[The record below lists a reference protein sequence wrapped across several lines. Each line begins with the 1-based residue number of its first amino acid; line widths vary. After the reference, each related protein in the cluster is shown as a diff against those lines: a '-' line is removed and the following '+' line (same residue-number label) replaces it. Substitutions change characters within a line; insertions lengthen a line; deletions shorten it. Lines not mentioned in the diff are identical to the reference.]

1 MSTSPA
7 SGGDGGEPRG
17 AGVESECGGSVEPGA
32 PAAMVQGGCG
42 ETGRESRGEAAPGA
56 RGEGPPMARA
66 DVVILGGGLAG
77 LTLSLQLRQKFPR
90 LDIVVLERMR
100 HPVPE
105 AAHKVGES
113 SVEIGA
119 NYFDTVLGLKE
130 HLTAHQLKKFGFRFF
145 FSEGVERLES
155 VTELGASRYLSTP
168 SYQLDRGVF
177 ENFLG
182 EHAKAQGVRFLDGAR
197 VVGLVM
203 ADEQARTAG
212 EPAAGVAA
220 RQATGASAEEGSADS
235 SIDAAAGGPAGSSA
249 GAAVGARAARRRTGA
264 GETLPLHEVTY
275 ERDGADHT
283 ISARWLVDASGR
295 AGLIKRKLDLAEAN
309 EHDAN
314 AIWFR
319 IGERIDVDEWSS
331 DEQWLNRCDPPYRW
345 LSTNHLCGEGYW
357 VWLIPLSSGS
367 HSVGIVADAN
377 LHPLRT
383 MNSFERAMEWLAKHQ
398 PRLARA
404 LEGKRHLLQDFV
416 ALRRFSYGC
425 KQVFSGSRWAL
436 TGEAGVF
443 LDPFYSP
450 GSDFIAISN
459 TYITALIEKDL
470 ANEPFAPYARIYEQ
484 FYFSFY
490 RSTLAL
496 YTNQYAM
503 FGDPEVMP
511 VKVIWDYTYYW
522 GVLCQLFF
530 QRRLTDL
537 TVMARMRDDLSLCM
551 QLNEAL
557 QKLMREWSRVS
568 AKRNP
573 AHMLDQASLD
583 WFAELNRG
591 LRDELD
597 DAGFKARLRETTT
610 QLKALGAE
618 IALAAL
624 ADHPQLD
631 ISEIRALLGEDLSRL
646 AGSLLFPASPRRRP
660 AAA

>member
-1 MSTSPA
+1 MTA
-7 SGGDGGEPRG
+7 S
-17 AGVESECGGSVEPGA
+17 
-32 PAAMVQGGCG
+32 
-42 ETGRESRGEAAPGA
+42 SRLQ
-56 RGEGPPMARA
+56 A
-66 DVVILGGGLAG
+66 DVVIVGGGLAG
-77 LTLSLQLRQKFPR
+77 LTLSLQLRQRFPQ
-90 LDIVVLERMR
+90 LDIVVLERLR

-119 NYFDTVLGLKE
+119 HYFDTVLGLKE
-130 HLTAHQLKKFGFRFF
+130 HLTSHQLKKFGFRFF
-145 FSEGVERLES
+145 FSEGSEQIDRVA
-155 VTELGASRYLSTP
+155 ELGASRYLATP
-168 SYQLDRGVF
+168 SYQLDRGIF
-177 ENFLG
+177 ENYLAG
-182 EHAKAQGVRFLDGAR
+182 HAKAMGVRFIDGAK
-197 VVGLVM
+197 VVGIVM
-203 ADEQARTAG
+203 ADERPSA
-212 EPAAGVAA
+212 
-220 RQATGASAEEGSADS
+220 ASANG
-235 SIDAAAGGPAGSSA
+235 DAPESGRMGTGN
-249 GAAVGARAARRRTGA
+249 GAAPG
-264 GETLPLHEVTY
+264 PHEVVY
-275 ERDGADHT
+275 DRDGVEYT
-283 ISARWLVDASGR
+283 ICGHWLIDASGR
-295 AGLIKRKLDLAEAN
+295 AGLIKRKLDLAQAN

-319 IGERIDVDEWSS
+319 IGERIDVDEWST
-331 DEQWLNRCDPPYRW
+331 DEEWLSRCDPPYRW

-357 VWLIPLSSGS
+357 AWLIPLSSGS

-377 LHPLRT
+377 LHPLKT
-383 MNSFERAMEWLAKHQ
+383 MNSFERAMEWFAKHQ
-398 PRLARA
+398 PQLARA
-404 LEGKRHLLQDFV
+404 LEGKRSLVQDFI
-416 ALRRFSYGC
+416 ALRNFSYGC

-459 TYITALIEKDL
+459 TYITELIAKDL

-496 YTNQYAM
+496 YTNQYAI

-530 QRRLTDL
+530 QNRLTDL
-537 TVMARMRDDLSLCM
+537 TAMARMRDELSLCM
-551 QLNEAL
+551 ELNEAL
-557 QKLMREWSRVS
+557 QKLMREWSCAS
-568 AKRNP
+568 AKRNG

-591 LRDELD
+591 LRDSLD
-597 DAGFKARLRETTT
+597 DAGFKARLRETTA

-618 IALAAL
+618 IALTAL
-624 ADHPQLD
+624 ADHPHLD
-631 ISEIRALLGEDLSRL
+631 VSEVRELLGDDLSRL
-646 AGSLLFPASPRRRP
+646 AGTMLFPASRRNRS

>member
-1 MSTSPA
+1 MT
-7 SGGDGGEPRG
+7 
-17 AGVESECGGSVEPGA
+17 ESVSVP
-32 PAAMVQGGCG
+32 
-42 ETGRESRGEAAPGA
+42 SKLH
-56 RGEGPPMARA
+56 A
-66 DVVILGGGLAG
+66 DVVIMGGGLAG
-77 LTLSLQLRQKFPR
+77 LTLALQLRQRFAQ
-90 LDIVVLERMR
+90 LDIVVLERVR

-119 NYFDTVLGLKE
+119 HYFDTVLGLKE
-130 HLTAHQLKKFGFRFF
+130 HLANQQLKKFGFRFF
-145 FSEGVERLES
+145 FSEGSEQIDQ
-155 VTELGASRYLSTP
+155 VTELGASRYLATP
-168 SYQLDRGVF
+168 SYQLDRGIF
-177 ENFLG
+177 ENYLG
-182 EHAKAQGVRFLDGAR
+182 GHAKANGVRFIDGAR
-197 VVGLVM
+197 IVGFAM
-203 ADEQARTAG
+203 ADER
-212 EPAAGVAA
+212 
-220 RQATGASAEEGSADS
+220 
-235 SIDAAAGGPAGSSA
+235 AAAGEL
-249 GAAVGARAARRRTGA
+249 AADV
-264 GETLPLHEVTY
+264 HEVTF

-283 ISARWLVDASGR
+283 VSGRWLIDATGR
-295 AGLIKRKLDLAEAN
+295 AGLVKRKLDLAQAN

-319 IGERIDVDEWSS
+319 IDARIDMDEWST

-357 VWLIPLSSGS
+357 AWLIPLSSGS
-367 HSVGIVADAN
+367 HSVGIVCDAN
-377 LHPLRT
+377 LHPLKT
-383 MNSFERAMEWLAKHQ
+383 MNSFERAMEWFAKYQ

-404 LEGKRHLLQDFV
+404 LQDKRHLLQDFI

-459 TYITALIEKDL
+459 TYITELIAKDL
-470 ANEPFAPYARIYEQ
+470 AGEPFAPYARLYEQ

-490 RSTLAL
+490 RSTLSL
-496 YTNQYAM
+496 YTNQYAI

-530 QRRLTDL
+530 QHRLTDL
-537 TVMARMRDDLSLCM
+537 TAMARMRDELSLCM
-551 QLNEAL
+551 ALNEAI

-568 AKRNP
+568 AKRNG
-573 AHMLDQASLD
+573 AQMLDQAALD

-597 DAGFKARLRETTT
+597 DAGFKARLRETTA
-610 QLKALGAE
+610 QLKALAAE
-618 IALAAL
+618 IALTAL

-631 ISEIRALLGEDLSRL
+631 VSEVRTLLGEDLSRL
-646 AGSLLFPASPRRRP
+646 AGSMLFPSSRRNNS

>member
-1 MSTSPA
+1 MTSDAPVPGLESA
-7 SGGDGGEPRG
+7 SIP
-17 AGVESECGGSVEPGA
+17 SKL
-32 PAAMVQGGCG
+32 Q
-42 ETGRESRGEAAPGA
+42 
-56 RGEGPPMARA
+56 A
-66 DVVILGGGLAG
+66 DVVIMGGGLAG
-77 LTLSLQLRQKFPR
+77 LTLALQLRQRFAQ

-119 NYFDTVLGLKE
+119 HYFDTVLGLKE
-130 HLTAHQLKKFGFRFF
+130 HLTNQQLKKFGFRFF
-145 FSEGVERLES
+145 FSEGTEAIDQ
-155 VTELGASRYLSTP
+155 VTELGASRYLATP
-168 SYQLDRGVF
+168 SYQLDRGIF
-177 ENFLG
+177 ENYLG
-182 EHAKAQGVRFLDGAR
+182 GHAKASGVRFIDGAR
-197 VVGLVM
+197 IVGFVM
-203 ADEQARTAG
+203 ADQIAAG
-212 EPAAGVAA
+212 EG
-220 RQATGASAEEGSADS
+220 ATASG
-235 SIDAAAGGPAGSSA
+235 
-249 GAAVGARAARRRTGA
+249 
-264 GETLPLHEVTY
+264 LHEVTF
-275 ERDGADHT
+275 EREGVDHAVT
-283 ISARWLVDASGR
+283 ARWLIDATGR
-295 AGLIKRKLDLAEAN
+295 AGLIKRKLDLAQAN

-319 IGERIDVDEWSS
+319 IDARIDMDEWST

-357 VWLIPLSSGS
+357 AWLIPLSSGS
-367 HSVGIVADAN
+367 HSVGIVCDAN
-377 LHPLRT
+377 LHPLKT
-383 MNSFERAMEWLAKHQ
+383 MNSFERAMEWFAKYQ

-404 LEGKRHLLQDFV
+404 LEDKRHLLQDFI

-459 TYITALIEKDL
+459 TYITELIAKDL
-470 ANEPFAPYARIYEQ
+470 ANEPFAPFARLYEQ

-496 YTNQYAM
+496 YTNQYAI

-530 QRRLTDL
+530 QHRLTDL
-537 TVMARMRDDLSLCM
+537 TVMARMRDELSLCM
-551 QLNEAL
+551 GLNEAI

-568 AKRNP
+568 AKRNS
-573 AHMLDQASLD
+573 AQMLDQASLD

-597 DAGFKARLRETTT
+597 DAGFKARLRETTA

-631 ISEIRALLGEDLSRL
+631 VSEVRALLGDDLSRL
-646 AGSLLFPASPRRRP
+646 AGSMLFPASRRSSS

>member
-1 MSTSPA
+1 MSTVQA
-7 SGGDGGEPRG
+7 SVP
-17 AGVESECGGSVEPGA
+17 
-32 PAAMVQGGCG
+32 
-42 ETGRESRGEAAPGA
+42 SRFQ
-56 RGEGPPMARA
+56 A
-66 DVVILGGGLAG
+66 DVVIMGGGLAG
-77 LTLSLQLRQKFPR
+77 LTLALQLRQRFAQ

-119 NYFDTVLGLKE
+119 HYFDTVLGLKE

-145 FSEGVERLES
+145 FSEGTEHVDQ
-155 VTELGASRYLSTP
+155 VTELGASRYLATP
-168 SYQLDRGVF
+168 SYQLDRGIF

-182 EHAKAQGVRFLDGAR
+182 GHAKANGIRFLDGAR
-197 VVGLVM
+197 IVGFVL
-203 ADEQARTAG
+203 ADE
-212 EPAAGVAA
+212 
-220 RQATGASAEEGSADS
+220 
-235 SIDAAAGGPAGSSA
+235 
-249 GAAVGARAARRRTGA
+249 RAASEGLA
-264 GETLPLHEVTY
+264 APDLHEVTF
-275 ERDGADHT
+275 ERDGVDHIVT
-283 ISARWLVDASGR
+283 GRWLIDASGR

-309 EHDAN
+309 DHDAN

-319 IGERIDVDEWSS
+319 IDARIDMDEWST

-357 VWLIPLSSGS
+357 AWLIPLSSGS
-367 HSVGIVADAN
+367 HSVGIVCDAN

-383 MNSFERAMEWLAKHQ
+383 MNSFERAMEWFQKYQ

-404 LEGKRHLLQDFV
+404 LEDKRHLLQDFI
-416 ALRRFSYGC
+416 ALRKFSYGC

-459 TYITALIEKDL
+459 TYITELIAKDL
-470 ANEPFAPYARIYEQ
+470 AGEHFAPFARIYEQ

-496 YTNQYAM
+496 YTNQYPI

-511 VKVIWDYTYYW
+511 VKVVWDYTYYW

-530 QRRLTDL
+530 QNRLTDL
-537 TVMARMRDDLSLCM
+537 TLMARMRDEFSLCM
-551 QLNEAL
+551 RLNEAM

-568 AKRNP
+568 AKRNRP
-573 AHMLDQASLD
+573 QMLDQASLD

-591 LRDELD
+591 LRDTLD
-597 DAGFKARLRETTT
+597 DAGLKARLRETLG
-610 QLKALGAE
+610 QLKALAAE
-618 IALAAL
+618 IALTAL

-631 ISEIRALLGEDLSRL
+631 VSEVRALLGDDLSRL
-646 AGSLLFPASPRRRP
+646 AGAMLFPASQRRRSD
-660 AAA
+660 AA